1 MEPGGSGDIY
11 EGLDEM
17 QKAALKEASMMGFP
31 DRAWFC
37 HPFMGDGALMVL
49 VGTIYQMFPGYFKEF
64 WEKDGYEGADPS
76 SDAVRDRMQHVTT
89 VKEII
94 YEQKQEKEE
103 DEFTSVDNSWVNTML
118 GGEPLPVIRI
128 NDLVPEGSYQFH
140 CRLRVLSGGSKGA
153 EINIA
158 EINGD
163 TLILHPEN
171 GGAANKNPFK
181 DLQPGDEIMV
191 DNSDAIAMQ
200 FFHRHQIPDQTYKV
214 YDQFRDKDGKPIPA
228 QLPML
233 ISPFIAT
240 SGAGILI
247 DGNIHGKVIGICSVL
262 DESACPW
269 HGDWYREAVARHG
282 RSEDFRLYYHDNS
295 IHDDRAGYLDDPQHQ
310 VDYLGTLH
318 QALLD
323 VAAWAEMGIDPLP
336 TMNYTFAEGQITLPE
351 HASERGGMQ
360 PVPFA
365 HVNGGKAAF
374 VKAGEPVEF
383 TAEIEVAAGK
393 VTGAAWD
400 YESSG
405 DWSHEE
411 TLIPDENGGARIKS
425 VHIFEKP
432 GTYYPCLK
440 VRANRNGDASDIFT
454 QCKNL
459 DRVKVVVG

>member
-1 MEPGGSGDIY
+1 MGAIEATEGIWDGAVPYVMANPMAVPNVFASRMHAVRVLGEEGLKKVTAAMEPGGFGDIY

-37 HPFMGDGALMVL
+37 HPFMGDGALMAL

-158 EINGD
+158 EI
-163 TLILHPEN
+163 
-171 GGAANKNPFK
+171 
-181 DLQPGDEIMV
+181 
-191 DNSDAIAMQ
+191 
-200 FFHRHQIPDQTYKV
+200 
-214 YDQFRDKDGKPIPA
+214 
-228 QLPML
+228 
-233 ISPFIAT
+233 
-240 SGAGILI
+240 
-247 DGNIHGKVIGICSVL
+247 
-262 DESACPW
+262 
-269 HGDWYREAVARHG
+269 
-282 RSEDFRLYYHDNS
+282 
-295 IHDDRAGYLDDPQHQ
+295 
-310 VDYLGTLH
+310 
-318 QALLD
+318 
-323 VAAWAEMGIDPLP
+323 
-336 TMNYTFAEGQITLPE
+336 
-351 HASERGGMQ
+351 
-360 PVPFA
+360 
-365 HVNGGKAAF
+365 
-374 VKAGEPVEF
+374 
-383 TAEIEVAAGK
+383 EVAAGK